1 MSGIPGSS
9 PSPMSMSAPT
19 PTPPPNVSMNNGPMP
34 NSAAAGSKRLI
45 GVGDTNEVLDK
56 KRLQELV
63 KEVDPNEQL
72 DEEVEN
78 MLLQIADDFIE
89 QVQPIMKVILPIVLL
104 TLDPTSPL
112 CPELCS
118 LCPTP
123 AAGSQDTF
131 KPYFFRLSYFRPGI
145 LTFYNSAVLE

>member
-19 PTPPPNVSMNNGPMP
+19 PPPNVSMNNGPMP
-34 NSAAAGSKRLI
+34 NSTAAGSKRL
-45 GVGDTNEVLDK
+45 VGDTNEVLDK

-104 TLDPTSPL
+104 TFDPT
-112 CPELCS
+112 
-118 LCPTP
+118 
-123 AAGSQDTF
+123 
-131 KPYFFRLSYFRPGI
+131 
-145 LTFYNSAVLE
+145 

>member
-9 PSPMSMSAPT
+9 PSPMSMSA

-89 QVQPIMKVILPIVLL
+89 QVRRIMKVILPIVLL
-104 TLDPTSPL
+104 TLD
-112 CPELCS
+112 
-118 LCPTP
+118 
-123 AAGSQDTF
+123 
-131 KPYFFRLSYFRPGI
+131 
-145 LTFYNSAVLE
+145 LT

>member
-19 PTPPPNVSMNNGPMP
+19 PSPQSNMVMNNGPTP
-34 NSAAAGSKRLI
+34 NVYGSVGHKRLV
-45 GVGDTNEVLDK
+45 GVGDSNEVLDK

-72 DEEVEN
+72 DDEVEN

-89 QVQPIMKVILPIVLL
+89 QVSHFHLENIK
-104 TLDPTSPL
+104 
-112 CPELCS
+112 
-118 LCPTP
+118 P
-123 AAGSQDTF
+123 AAQCGF
-131 KPYFFRLSYFRPGI
+131 KSFYPKLFHLTSNPCYNNFFI
-145 LTFYNSAVLE
+145 ET